1 MSTVT
6 SQCDK
11 VSIHIHDDYC
21 KSASSE
27 MVSDIIQAVSS
38 IISNAYS
45 HSIIQNEN
53 I

>member
-11 VSIHIHDDYC
+11 VFIHIHDDYC
-21 KSASSE
+21 KRTSAE
-27 MVSDIIQAVSS
+27 TVSDIIQAVST

-53 I
+53 M